1 MPKRKEAEEFA
12 AVGEK
17 DYWHLYGLQ
26 MLAPNKFVSVVG
38 KVLSGKYTL
47 ISSRWKRRAHFESY
61 PS

>member
-26 MLAPNKFVSVVG
+26 VLSPNKFVSVVG
-38 KVLSGKYTL
+38 KVLNGKYTL
-47 ISSRWKRRAHFESY
+47 ISSRWKNKAHMETY